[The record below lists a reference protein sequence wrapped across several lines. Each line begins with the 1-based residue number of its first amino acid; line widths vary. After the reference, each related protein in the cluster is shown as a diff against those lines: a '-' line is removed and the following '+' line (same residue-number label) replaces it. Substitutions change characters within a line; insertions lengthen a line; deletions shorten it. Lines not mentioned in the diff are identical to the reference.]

1 MFALSYV
8 AVDVVYHRGKFKY
21 IFNGKVLKD
30 DSTLAFYGIKHL
42 CTIIKRIR
50 LRGGGG
56 I

>member
-1 MFALSYV
+1 MLFII
-8 AVDVVYHRGKFKY
+8 GEKFKY